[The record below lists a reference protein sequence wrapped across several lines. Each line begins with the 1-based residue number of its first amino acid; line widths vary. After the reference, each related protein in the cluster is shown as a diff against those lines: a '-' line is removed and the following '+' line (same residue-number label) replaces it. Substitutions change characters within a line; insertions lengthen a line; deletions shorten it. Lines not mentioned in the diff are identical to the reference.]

1 VADISQDGREP
12 LDGVGMVITSTEVV
26 AKGRGTSNLY
36 YKFIPFDFLY
46 TDETEPQVIVSVD
59 GMPALCKNLA
69 CGYTYSATDISV
81 ESVAVAG
88 NGLDVTI
95 TGL

>member
-1 VADISQDGREP
+1 MQIEN
-12 LDGVGMVITSTEVV
+12 TEVI
-26 AKGRGTSNLY
+26 AKGGGTSNLY

-46 TDETEPQVIVSVD
+46 TDETEPQVIVSID

-69 CGYTYSATDISV
+69 CGYTYSPAACSV